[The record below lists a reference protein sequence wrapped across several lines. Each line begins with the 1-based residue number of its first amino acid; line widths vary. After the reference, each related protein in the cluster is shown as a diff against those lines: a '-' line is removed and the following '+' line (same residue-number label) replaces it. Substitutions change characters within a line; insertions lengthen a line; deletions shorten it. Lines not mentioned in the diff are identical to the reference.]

1 MLDTHT
7 PRAAGLAALMLGVLT
22 ALASIKQA
30 QDERRKAHCEV
41 QAPLQPVP
49 APEERIRAA
58 TKKTVSWCERVQVS
72 AGSVLYTP

>member
-1 MLDTHT
+1 MLDANA

-41 QAPLQPVP
+41 QAPLQPVQ
-49 APEERIRAA
+49 APEVTAA
-58 TKKTVSWCERVQVS
+58 PARKKTVSWCERVQVS
-72 AGSVLYTP
+72 TDATHCSW